1 MIRGTKI
8 AFLAAIALTLYWLIA
23 SWGVRQGVSA
33 WFALQRRQ
41 GWQAEFANLETT
53 GFPLWLR
60 NRITAPVLADPG
72 TGTAWRAEWLELIS
86 PAIWPGDLTLAFP
99 STPQRVSYLDQ
110 TVVLQ
115 AEALE
120 ASLQLAPG
128 LALQLEHL
136 GVSSAAWQL
145 DLDKT
150 PWLEGHALDLEMR
163 QQGDPASY
171 AITAEASGVLPSA
184 VLRQQLAA
192 ADGLSQRLDTVDVD
206 MDVQFDTAW
215 DRKALELRRPQPRNI
230 ALHLAEARWGPMRIK
245 ATGGLAG
252 YPAHGRSRPVAW
264 PSNPRGRRTCA
275 TCLCR
280 PRRQSPGSRPAF
292 DIQIGLRC
300 AWASADWPRSA
311 PCPAL
316 IGVSG
321 NRPRRD
327 GAPHQGESDRDGTDL
342 IAGPKL
348 YQKVRRPLSRSC
360 ATPFGCPVRPSH
372 SAQ

>member
-1 MIRGTKI
+1 MMIRGTKI
-8 AFLAAIALTLYWLIA
+8 AFLAVIALTLYWLIA

-33 WFALQRRQ
+33 WFAEQQRQ

-53 GFPLWLR
+53 GFPLELR

-192 ADGLSQRLDTVDVD
+192 ADGLPQRLDTVAVD

-245 ATGGLAG
+245 ATGGLRIDETGVAEGDIALQIENWQDILHMAEAAQLLGPQTRAG
-252 YPAHGRSRPVAW
+252 VERVLRVFAGLGGNHRDLDLPLTFKSGYVALGPLPIGPA
-264 PSNPRGRRTCA
+264 PR
-275 TCLCR
+275 LV
-280 PRRQSPGSRPAF
+280 
-292 DIQIGLRC
+292 LR
-300 AWASADWPRSA
+300 
-311 PCPAL
+311 
-316 IGVSG
+316 
-321 NRPRRD
+321 
-327 GAPHQGESDRDGTDL
+327 
-342 IAGPKL
+342 
-348 YQKVRRPLSRSC
+348 
-360 ATPFGCPVRPSH
+360 
-372 SAQ
+372 